1 MLSSGL
7 WEVPYVLLFV
17 LCALSMPAQTF
28 FLQKIQVGSESL
40 SDCRKLF
47 FQNFFCNFW
56 KLFWKV
62 KLFLKIKKTRTKCRR
77 ASIMEGVYM
86 LPVVSYTLR
95 GSRRWLPPPD
105 TLVHGPF
112 LEAHDRWRW
121 LMEQSFQSVWRTNV
135 PILQCTVQYSM
146 YDDATL
152 TTQMWL
158 GHCCSCH
165 PTPRF
170 AQRLIRRKID
180 WYHCRVIEFWCGGA
194 CNVDCVLCSSSMGS
208 FLLGR
213 GGFNL
218 CVISLHLSC
227 PRRRYR
233 LLLPAAWFWTRN
245 VRHTIAGPTK
255 ATLIPVNIMSEFVRL
270 EVRGG
275 CWLLSCSKMSGGP
288 FWLFDQYNTR
298 RPRVNLCPWCILYH
312 SGTTMLLFGSSFQ

>member
-1 MLSSGL
+1 VHLSWKEYICCPLYLTL
-7 WEVPYVLLFV
+7 WE
-17 LCALSMPAQTF
+17 
-28 FLQKIQVGSESL
+28 G
-40 SDCRKLF
+40 
-47 FQNFFCNFW
+47 
-56 KLFWKV
+56 
-62 KLFLKIKKTRTKCRR
+62 
-77 ASIMEGVYM
+77 
-86 LPVVSYTLR
+86 R
-95 GSRRWLPPPD
+95 GGDFLPPTRWYMDPSSKRMID
-105 TLVHGPF
+105 GDGWWSNHFNPF
-112 LEAHDRWRW
+112 EG
-121 LMEQSFQSVWRTNV
+121 LMFQYYS
-135 PILQCTVQYSM
+135 VQYSM

-233 LLLPAAWFWTRN
+233 LLLPGAWFWTRN

-312 SGTTMLLFGSSFQ
+312 SGTTMLLYGSSFQ